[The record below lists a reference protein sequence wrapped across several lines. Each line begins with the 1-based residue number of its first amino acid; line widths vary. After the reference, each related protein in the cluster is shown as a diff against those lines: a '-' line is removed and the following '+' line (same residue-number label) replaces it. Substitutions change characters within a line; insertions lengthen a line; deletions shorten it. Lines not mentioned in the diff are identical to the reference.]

1 MGTEFIWWMGVVED
15 RGDPLQLGR
24 VRVRCYGFHSQSKS
38 DTPTDNLPW
47 AQPIQSITS
56 AAMGDVGHTALGLV
70 EGTWVV
76 GFFLDGK
83 EAQRPVIMG
92 SISAIPS
99 EAGDPS
105 QGFNDPTGRTKENN
119 LSVWESHSEDQ
130 PYVSRYPRGTTLPAE
145 NYSEANEE
153 FKTGE
158 KENDRLR
165 PDTNRLARNA
175 SHPVLA
181 SKDNAALTGVM
192 IAHGDQTLRDEFE
205 ELPRG
210 YADGEARDAGLD
222 IYGNKEKKDDK
233 FLDAA
238 GNYPTMSGKS
248 TGPNAVPRPS
258 FIEENEFINDKNA
271 HPIPA
276 AGAPQSVD
284 ASGNADSIN
293 PIKYPETDFTK
304 EKWDEPKTTH
314 LTKNTGKSRYSTSYP
329 LNHVFESE
337 SGHIKEYDD
346 TPDAT
351 RIHEYHRSGTFYE
364 IDHDGTKHIRVVGN
378 NYEVVHGTNFVN
390 IKGDVNLTI
399 ESNCKT
405 YIKGDWNI
413 QVDGNKHE
421 TIKGNSHESILGDQ
435 VSFIKGSRNETVETN
450 VIETYGTEI
459 DKNFHT
465 KLVTGSTNETVLR
478 NVTETY
484 GTDTSK
490 HAHTTTVNGSHSE
503 TIASSQTS
511 SVTGSVTENYSSNLR
526 TDIAGTT
533 GIKHGGVATYHYVDD
548 FKEKIDRDHYVDK
561 EGGKVDHNH
570 PIIPARTSALTEV
583 EGL

>member
-1 MGTEFIWWMGVVED
+1 
-15 RGDPLQLGR
+15 
-24 VRVRCYGFHSQSKS
+24 
-38 DTPTDNLPW
+38 
-47 AQPIQSITS
+47 
-56 AAMGDVGHTALGLV
+56 
-70 EGTWVV
+70 
-76 GFFLDGK
+76 
-83 EAQRPVIMG
+83 
-92 SISAIPS
+92 
-99 EAGDPS
+99 
-105 QGFNDPTGRTKENN
+105 
-119 LSVWESHSEDQ
+119 
-130 PYVSRYPRGTTLPAE
+130 
-145 NYSEANEE
+145 
-153 FKTGE
+153 
-158 KENDRLR
+158 
-165 PDTNRLARNA
+165 
-175 SHPVLA
+175 
-181 SKDNAALTGVM
+181 M

-258 FIEENEFINDKNA
+258 FIEENEFINDKNV

-284 ASGNADSIN
+284 ASGNADNIN
-293 PIKYPETDFTK
+293 PIKYPDTDFTK

-314 LTKNTGKSRYSTSYP
+314 LTKNSGKSRYSTSYP

-390 IKGDVNLTI
+390 IKGDINLTI

-490 HAHTTTVNGSHSE
+490 HSHSTTVNGSHSE

-511 SVTGSVTENYSSNLR
+511 SVTGAVTENYSSNLR